1 RVKSFNV
8 KNGHAM
14 FGNTIGANAN
24 FSYNI
29 KNGPPEELSKLEL
42 NSKRTKFEFEKLFG
56 KIEAKITKKDLAIL
70 KEVLDDQ
77 ETLTLLRDSPYITA
91 ENISK
96 RQEQLIQKKDKLP
109 QEKPP
114 INIGGQVTVKN
125 GLTIIGVT
133 VGDNANFTYNDKR
146 KEFEELFDNIKTKI
160 TQDDLTILNE
170 VLKSQEDLTLLH
182 NSLIRKKD
190 KLHDIINNE
199 ELQKLCRLKEE
210 ITELKMELEEQQ
222 EQMDI

>member
-1 RVKSFNV
+1 
-8 KNGHAM
+8 M
-14 FGNTIGANAN
+14 
-24 FSYNI
+24 
-29 KNGPPEELSKLEL
+29 
-42 NSKRTKFEFEKLFG
+42 
-56 KIEAKITKKDLAIL
+56 KIDN
-70 KEVLDDQ
+70 DQ
-77 ETLTLLRDSPYITA
+77 A
-91 ENISK
+91 
-96 RQEQLIQKKDKLP
+96 
-109 QEKPP
+109 QEKRP
-114 INIGGQVTVKN
+114 INIGGQVTVTN

-133 VGDNANFTYNDKR
+133 VGDNANFNDKR

-182 NSLIRKKD
+182 NSLTRKKD

-210 ITELKMELEEQQ
+210 MTELKMELEEKR

>member
-1 RVKSFNV
+1 MVS
-8 KNGHAM
+8 
-14 FGNTIGANAN
+14 
-24 FSYNI
+24 
-29 KNGPPEELSKLEL
+29 
-42 NSKRTKFEFEKLFG
+42 NSKFG
-56 KIEAKITKKDLAIL
+56 YT
-70 KEVLDDQ
+70 
-77 ETLTLLRDSPYITA
+77 
-91 ENISK
+91 
-96 RQEQLIQKKDKLP
+96 P

-133 VGDNANFTYNDKR
+133 VELSGPELDDKR

>member
-1 RVKSFNV
+1 
-8 KNGHAM
+8 M

-96 RQEQLIQKKDKLP
+96 RQEQLIQKKDKLRNIIT

-133 VGDNANFTYNDKR
+133 VELSGPELDDKR

>member
-1 RVKSFNV
+1 
-8 KNGHAM
+8 M

-96 RQEQLIQKKDKLP
+96 RQEQLIQKKDKLR
-109 QEKPP
+109 
-114 INIGGQVTVKN
+114 NI
-125 GLTIIGVT
+125 I
-133 VGDNANFTYNDKR
+133 
-146 KEFEELFDNIKTKI
+146 
-160 TQDDLTILNE
+160 
-170 VLKSQEDLTLLH
+170 S
-182 NSLIRKKD
+182 
-190 KLHDIINNE
+190 NE
-199 ELQKLCRLKEE
+199 ELQELCKLKEE
-210 ITELKMELEEQQ
+210 ITELGMKMNE
-222 EQMDI
+222 

>member
-1 RVKSFNV
+1 MVS
-8 KNGHAM
+8 
-14 FGNTIGANAN
+14 
-24 FSYNI
+24 
-29 KNGPPEELSKLEL
+29 
-42 NSKRTKFEFEKLFG
+42 NSKFG
-56 KIEAKITKKDLAIL
+56 YT
-70 KEVLDDQ
+70 
-77 ETLTLLRDSPYITA
+77 
-91 ENISK
+91 
-96 RQEQLIQKKDKLP
+96 P

-133 VGDNANFTYNDKR
+133 VDDKR